1 MDSEKMIDDL
11 LLISGNDIPF
21 AEARLS
27 IHQPSLKEIAYITE
41 QKFWF
46 GCEILR
52 FDKESLVEEEK
63 KKLENVS
70 NFQLIMGLLMD
81 KNIDSAKTKINVISL
96 LSLLF
101 PTGKILLNKDIQIE
115 DLETH

>member
-1 MDSEKMIDDL
+1 MIDDL

-41 QKFWF
+41 QRFWF

-52 FDKESLVEEEK
+52 FDKENLSEEE
-63 KKLENVS
+63 S
-70 NFQLIMGLLMD
+70 
-81 KNIDSAKTKINVISL
+81 
-96 LSLLF
+96 
-101 PTGKILLNKDIQIE
+101 
-115 DLETH
+115 